1 MKAVHL
7 ETDDRRLIEAAKRN
21 SNGDE
26 AVEASLLHHLF
37 VCPKCA
43 KQAKNSFYEKK

>member
-37 VCPKCA
+37 VCPKWLQ
-43 KQAKNSFYEKK
+43 KQDLKVLD